1 MSRKVSKNTI
11 LALASLLTLASL
23 LSASCGSLSPEQI
36 DAQAE
41 EIAVP
46 LIATWQAGA
55 PMPTVRPTGTPI
67 PTNTPTPSSDAATT
81 RTSLPAEADLAA
93 SQELNL
99 AVCCSGTDFAAIDPA
114 LLRWDGPPSQ
124 IIMEAFVGL
133 TRQNEETSDIEPGM
147 ATSWDV
153 STSSKVWTFKLRTD
167 VPWVRYNAATDL
179 VEQVTDDSGEV
190 RTVSAYDFEYGIM
203 RVLNPDTD
211 SGYLDNTLYLI
222 EGAENFAEGDGLPD
236 AVGIQAL
243 DAETLE
249 IRLNEPAGYFDVVV
263 DTWRMVAQPAWQI
276 KAQGDEWTET
286 GNFQGYGPYVL
297 KEWEHESHLTLVKN
311 PHWPG
316 TESVPQP
323 TVEEI
328 TWTIIDD
335 ADDLMA
341 MYEAGDLDVI
351 QLPQDM
357 LATAQADPQLANQLV
372 AQPNLCTYY
381 YGFNTEKPPFD
392 DPKVRLAFSLAVD
405 RQALIDDVLQ
415 VDEEPA
421 RWFSP
426 PGARAAPTAEESP
439 ALEVTYEPDQAAG
452 LLDQV
457 YPDRSVMPPVTLA
470 FSSIGQHELIA
481 EAIQGMWADVLG
493 VEVELESIQDFGDY
507 LDLLKTDA
515 PQVYRMG
522 WCQYYPDTHCFLSYL
537 FHSTSDYASY
547 TNWSSNAFDALVD
560 QAAASTDVAKRAEWY
575 AQAEDILNHEDAVI
589 IPIYWY
595 ANSALTQP
603 TIHRTYSQLPGMERF
618 EKWAVLER

>member
-41 EIAVP
+41 EVAVP
-46 LIATWQAGA
+46 LIATWKAGA
-55 PMPTVRPTGTPI
+55 PTPMARPTRTPN
-67 PTNTPTPSSDAATT
+67 PTNTPTPPADAATT
-81 RTSLPAEADLAA
+81 RTSLPADADLAS
-93 SQELNL
+93 SQALNL
-99 AVCCSGTDFAAIDPA
+99 AVCCSGADFDAIDPA
-114 LLRWDGPPSQ
+114 LLRWSGPSSQ
-124 IIMEAFVGL
+124 IVMEAFVGL
-133 TRQNEETSDIEPGM
+133 TRQNEETSEIEPGM

-153 STSSKVWTFKLRTD
+153 SADRIVWTFTLRTD
-167 VPWVRYNAATDL
+167 VPWVRYNAATDR

-190 RTVSAYDFEYGIM
+190 RYVSAHDFEYGIM
-203 RVLNPDTD
+203 RVLDPDTE
-211 SGYLDNTLYLI
+211 SGSPDILYLI
-222 EGAENFAEGDGLPD
+222 EGAEDFKEGEGLPE
-236 AVGIQAL
+236 AVGVQAL

-249 IRLNEPAGYFDVVV
+249 IQLNEPAGYFDVVI
-263 DTWRMVAQPAWQI
+263 DTWSMVAQPAWQI

-297 KEWEHESHLTLVKN
+297 KEWEHDSHLTLVKN

-316 TESVPQP
+316 TESIPQP

-335 ADDLMA
+335 ADDLMTI
-341 MYEAGDLDVI
+341 YQAGDLDAI

-357 LATAQADPQLANQLV
+357 LATAQADPQLADQLV
-372 AQPNLCTYY
+372 VQPNLCTYY

-405 RQALIDDVLQ
+405 RQAVIYDVLQ
-415 VDEEPA
+415 ADEVPA
-421 RWFSP
+421 RWVSP
-426 PGARAAPTAEESP
+426 PGARAAPSVEESP
-439 ALEVTYEPDQAAG
+439 TLGVTYEPDRAAE

-457 YPDRSVMPPVTLA
+457 YPDRSAMPPVTLA
-470 FSSIGQHELIA
+470 FSAIGQHELIA
-481 EAIQGMWADVLG
+481 GAIQDMWADVLD
-493 VEVELESIQDFGDY
+493 VEVELESIQKFSDY

-522 WCQYYPDTHCFLSYL
+522 WCRYYPDTHCFLNDL

-547 TNWSSNAFDALVD
+547 TNWSSDAFDALVD
-560 QAAASTDVAKRAEWY
+560 QAAASTDVAKRVEWY
-575 AQAEDILNHEDAVI
+575 TQAEEILVREDAVI

-595 ANSALTQP
+595 GNSALTQP
-603 TIHRTYSQLPGMERF
+603 YIHRTYSQLPGVERF